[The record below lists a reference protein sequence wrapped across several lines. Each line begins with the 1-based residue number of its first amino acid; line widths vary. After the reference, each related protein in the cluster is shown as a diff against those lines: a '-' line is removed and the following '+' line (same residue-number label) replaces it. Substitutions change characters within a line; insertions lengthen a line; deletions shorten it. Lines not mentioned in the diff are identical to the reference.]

1 MRASCGARGS
11 VAQDVMINPLD
22 SYNIRVVTPT
32 SCDKYPGRYTSPYS
46 AHRKDGMPSFAFL
59 FPPLP
64 SHMPVCYS
72 TESRPVIV

>member
-1 MRASCGARGS
+1 MRANRDAQGS

-46 AHRKDGMPSFAFL
+46 AHRKVGMPSFAL
-59 FPPLP
+59 LCPLTYLSATP
-64 SHMPVCYS
+64 LNPD
-72 TESRPVIV
+72 R